1 MASISEDETAVDL
14 RNPGNPLK
22 PALRELK
29 RHEEVYN
36 SASHGFGL
44 LAALAGTPYLLSEVA
59 QRSDTQYLIGA
70 GIFSAS
76 MILLYLFSTCYH
88 ALPPGDSKRLFRT
101 VEHSAIFVLIAGT
114 YTPLTL
120 GVLRGVLG
128 WTLLGLVW
136 SLALLGVVMKLSN
149 RLSHPAASVGFYLLM
164 GWLILAAINPL
175 YMNYSLSALFWLIG
189 GGVAYTTGVAFFVT
203 DHRLPYGHFV
213 WHLFVMAG
221 SACHYMAVLTY
232 AH

>member
-1 MASISEDETAVDL
+1 MRSIATDETGVDL
-14 RNPGNPLK
+14 LNPGNPLQ
-22 PALRELK
+22 PALRHSK
-29 RHEEVYN
+29 RHEEIYN

-44 LAALAGTPYLLSEVA
+44 LAALAGTPYLLSEVT

-70 GIFSAS
+70 AIFSAS

-88 ALPPGDSKRLFRT
+88 ALPPGNSKRVLRAI
-101 VEHSAIFVLIAGT
+101 EHSAIFVLIAGT

-120 GVLRGVLG
+120 GVLGGVLG

-136 SLALLGVVMKLSN
+136 SLALLGVVMKLTN
-149 RLSHPAASVGFYLLM
+149 RLSHPAASVGLYLLM

-175 YMNYSLSALFWLIG
+175 YMNYSLSALSWLVA

-221 SACHYMAVLTY
+221 SFCHYMAILTY